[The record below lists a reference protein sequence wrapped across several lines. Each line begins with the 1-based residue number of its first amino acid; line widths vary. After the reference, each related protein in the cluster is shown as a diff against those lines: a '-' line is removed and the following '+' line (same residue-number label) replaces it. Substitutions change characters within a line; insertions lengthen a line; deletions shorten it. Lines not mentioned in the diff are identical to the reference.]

1 VVRSGGLRLI
11 LLAALA
17 VAGGASGA
25 AAALT
30 TTHARRSSDLSGS
43 IVVADAQGIYRRYPG
58 GAVKQLLEGHDGDDV
73 FPVWSSDGKQI
84 AFERQ
89 RGLVKKCPLMV
100 MASDGSHVHRVGR
113 FETDCS
119 GAGWAPGG
127 DRLAFGGSP
136 GLGPCTPPKPHC
148 RVDANRESLW
158 VVNADGSG
166 LRRLLDVRA
175 ANDGGTHPAWSPDGR
190 TIVFGWTTIA
200 AHKKGT
206 TPGLY
211 SIRPNGSGLHAFVR
225 QHTWGFSQAAWSRD
239 GSRLAYLH
247 LDLSAVVPGYRVVVA
262 TSGGREQRTLAR
274 LPSEQPQGAPSWS
287 PDGTELA
294 FSGFCGRR
302 SCVWTIP
309 SRGGPRHLL
318 MRGLFLDP
326 NWGPAGT

>member
-1 VVRSGGLRLI
+1 VVRIAGLRLI
-11 LLAALA
+11 LIAALA
-17 VAGGASGA
+17 VAGGASA
-25 AAALT
+25 AAAGLT
-30 TTHARRSSDLSGS
+30 MTNAHRSSVLSGS

-127 DRLAFGGSP
+127 GRLVFGGSP

-206 TPGLY
+206 TPGALFHPAERQ
-211 SIRPNGSGLHAFVR
+211 RPACVR
-225 QHTWGFSQAAWSRD
+225 PAAHL
-239 GSRLAYLH
+239 GVLAARL
-247 LDLSAVVPGYRVVVA
+247 VA
-262 TSGGREQRTLAR
+262 RREPAR
-274 LPSEQPQGAPSWS
+274 LPPSGS
-287 PDGTELA
+287 LR
-294 FSGFCGRR
+294 GRAR
-302 SCVWTIP
+302 IS
-309 SRGGPRHLL
+309 SR
-318 MRGLFLDP
+318 RGDVGRP
-326 NWGPAGT
+326 